1 MHGFHIGL
9 IWHSCSW
16 AETTELASINVL
28 HILCYS
34 SVFLSNEIATQF
46 LFVNCVNG
54 LTNV

>member
-1 MHGFHIGL
+1 MHSFHIGL

-54 LTNV
+54 LTNI